1 MRDTL
6 SDLLA
11 AGVSLFG
18 QGSRLLKLRFGE
30 RSGIGPETLLPHKLH
45 GEEGLSK
52 NYHYSLE
59 CLSADTFLE
68 LKTLL
73 GQPAEISLLLP
84 DGTYRL
90 LTGLVT
96 AARQAGSEGG
106 FAAYVLTLEPALA
119 TLVHRRNSRV
129 FQDRTVPQIVTALLD
144 EHLAAN
150 PAFTGAFHYRND
162 LVQSYPVRSYCL
174 QYRESDLAF
183 IERLLAEEGISYR
196 YTHGP
201 DPDTSLS
208 AGDDP
213 ARSGEEDSDDSLPRH
228 TLILVDDNAR
238 LPASRISREADESAT
253 RSGRTD
259 PINRLRFH
267 RTAGVESADAL
278 DDWTATRAIQAGRS
292 QLASY
297 DYQGVTTHI
306 GDDASRNRYGQSGDP
321 LTAGLEDYDVP
332 GAYYGADPDEM
343 ARYTALRQQARDLAG
358 KTFSGQGTARHLVPG
373 TWFEL
378 LDHPIHDQDNPEDR
392 QFLVTGLTFEA
403 QNNLIPEAKQSLGGL
418 LSEKTAT
425 QPYRNTLTAVRRHV
439 PVVPDYRQTTHQKPT
454 AGGLTTATVVGP
466 EGEEIYTDE
475 HGRIKIQFHWQRKQ
489 DHPEGGADRDDHS
502 STWVRVAYPSAGAA
516 WGSQYI
522 PRIGQEVVIDFL
534 EGDIDRPLVTGVV
547 YNGTHRPPTFSGAGT
562 LPANKTLSGHKSK
575 EYQGSRYNELLFDD
589 STNEIRTKLSS
600 EHGKTQ
606 LNQGYLIHPRTEGK
620 GEPRGEGFEL
630 RTDESGALRAA
641 KGLLLSTWQRLNA
654 TDKQLARDE
663 ALALMQQSLELF
675 KQFGEYAAQHEALP
689 IDPEPQDQLKQ
700 KFQDWENGSNTQKDG
715 TGTNG
720 GAPIIGFTAP
730 AGINTTTPESLV
742 SYAGKN
748 IDTVAQQ
755 HLQQTAGQRF
765 NLNAGKGISLFA
777 HEDGVKAI
785 AHHGKMLIQSQHD
798 DTQINA
804 EQNVTVTASQG
815 KITTAADQQIVW
827 MTAGGAYLKL
837 AGGKFEMGAPG
848 GCTIKAGKHV
858 YVGPARMG
866 VGLPGF
872 PDGLPKKT
880 LHLNFDH
887 TPEGIG
893 QMLGCAGMPYKLFA
907 DGAKIGEGV
916 LDGETPLT
924 VEHEV
929 TTKEYKIEFANGVTH
944 RIPVAGQYTNPVQG
958 QLANAGILRHEPG
971 NDGQSGGSADT
982 ARERYGKALRGDI
995 SGDDAS

>member
-1 MRDTL
+1 MQGIPMGDIF

-11 AGVSLFG
+11 SGVSLFG
-18 QGSRLLKLRFGE
+18 QGSRLLRLRFSE
-30 RSGIGPETLLPHKLH
+30 SSRIGPEALLPHKLH

-52 NYHYSLE
+52 NYCYSLD
-59 CLSADTFLE
+59 CLSADTYLE
-68 LKTLL
+68 LKSLL
-73 GQPAEISLLLP
+73 GQPAEISLFLP
-84 DGTYRL
+84 DGSYRL

-106 FAAYVLTLEPALA
+106 FAAYVLTIEPALA
-119 TLVHRRNSRV
+119 TLAHRRNSRV
-129 FQDRTVPQIVTALLD
+129 FQDRTVPQIVETILD
-144 EHLAAN
+144 EHIATN

-162 LVQSYPVRSYCL
+162 LVKTYPVRSYCL

-208 AGDDP
+208 AGDDQE
-213 ARSGEEDSDDSLPRH
+213 RSDEEDSLPRH

-238 LPASRISREADESAT
+238 LPASRPDPDDAQSERVRRT
-253 RSGRTD
+253 GRTL
-259 PINRLRFH
+259 PVNILRFH
-267 RTAGVESADAL
+267 RTAGVESADAI
-278 DDWTATRAIQAGRS
+278 DDWTAVRQIQAGRS

-297 DYQGVTTHI
+297 DYQAVAAHVGDEITHHQYEPS
-306 GDDASRNRYGQSGDP
+306 GRRPSGQP
-321 LTAGLEDYDVP
+321 LATLAAGLEDYDVP
-332 GAYYGADPDEM
+332 GAYYGADPDEL
-343 ARYTALRQQARDLAG
+343 ARYTTLRQQAKDLAG
-358 KTFSGQGTARHLVPG
+358 KTFTGQGTARHLVPG

-403 QNNLIPEAKQSLGGL
+403 QNNLIPEAQQALGGL
-418 LSEKTAT
+418 LTTPAKAAIGNTAT
-425 QPYRNTLTAVRRHV
+425 QSTQSTPPYRNTLTAVRRHV

-454 AGGLTTATVVGP
+454 AGGLATATVVGP
-466 EGEEIYTDE
+466 EGEEIFTDE

-547 YNGTHRPPTFSGAGT
+547 YNGSHRPPTFSGAGT

-589 STNEIRTKLSS
+589 STHEIRTKLSS

-663 ALALMQQSLELF
+663 ALDLMQQSLELF

-689 IDPEPQDQLKQ
+689 IDPEPQDALKQ
-700 KFQDWENGSNTQKDG
+700 KFADWENGSNTQKDG
-715 TGTNG
+715 TGSNG
-720 GAPIIGFTAP
+720 GAPIIGLTAP
-730 AGINTTTPESLV
+730 AGIHTSTPESLV

-755 HLQQTAGQRF
+755 HLQQTAGQRY

-777 HEDGVKAI
+777 HDEGFKAI

-827 MTAGGAYLKL
+827 MTAGGAYIKL

-858 YVGPARMG
+858 YVGPARMDM
-866 VGLPGF
+866 VF
-872 PDGLPKKT
+872 PVFTSEETSWVKFAGNYADTWNTVWPLHNVDADLDKT
-880 LHLNFDH
+880 
-887 TPEGIG
+887 
-893 QMLGCAGMPYKLFA
+893 
-907 DGAKIGEGV
+907 
-916 LDGETPLT
+916 
-924 VEHEV
+924 
-929 TTKEYKIEFANGVTH
+929 
-944 RIPVAGQYTNPVQG
+944 PVARATKIKNSD
-958 QLANAGILRHEPG
+958 E
-971 NDGQSGGSADT
+971 T
-982 ARERYGKALRGDI
+982 
-995 SGDDAS
+995 

>member
-1 MRDTL
+1 MQKLMTPL
-6 SDLLA
+6 PSSLESLVA

-30 RSGIGPETLLPHKLH
+30 GSGIGSETLLPHKLH

-52 NYHYSLE
+52 NYCYSLD
-59 CLSADTFLE
+59 CLSADTYLE
-68 LKTLL
+68 LKSLL

-106 FAAYVLTLEPALA
+106 FAAYVLTIEPALA
-119 TLVHRRNSRV
+119 TLAHRRNSRV
-129 FQDRTVPQIVTALLD
+129 FQDRTVPQIVETILD
-144 EHLAAN
+144 EHIATN

-162 LVQSYPVRSYCL
+162 LVKTYPVRSYCL

-213 ARSGEEDSDDSLPRH
+213 ERSGEEDSDDSLPRH

-267 RTAGVESADAL
+267 RTAGVESTDAI
-278 DDWTATRAIQAGRS
+278 DDWTAARAIQAGRS

-297 DYQGVTTHI
+297 DYQAVTTHVGI
-306 GDDASRNRYGQSGDP
+306 DPSRNRYGKSGDP

-332 GAYYGADPDEM
+332 GAYYGADPDEL
-343 ARYTALRQQARDLAG
+343 ARYTALRQQAKDLAG

-392 QFLVTGLTFEA
+392 QFLVTGLSFEA
-403 QNNLIPEAKQSLGGL
+403 QNNLIPEAQQALGGL
-418 LSEKTAT
+418 LSTPAKAAISSTASQST
-425 QPYRNTLTAVRRHV
+425 PPYRNTLTAVRRHV
-439 PVVPDYRQTTHQKPT
+439 PVVPDYRQTVHQKPT

-466 EGEEIYTDE
+466 AGEEIYTDE
-475 HGRIKIQFHWQRKQ
+475 HGRIKIQFHWQRPQ
-489 DHPEGGADRDDHS
+489 DHPDGGADRDDHS
-502 STWVRVAYPSAGAA
+502 STWVRVAYPSAGVA

-689 IDPEPQDQLKQ
+689 IDPAPQDQLKQ
-700 KFQDWENGSNTQKDG
+700 KFDDWEQGSNTQKDG
-715 TGTNG
+715 TGSNG

-742 SYAGKN
+742 SYAGQN

-755 HLQQTAGQRF
+755 HLQQTAGQRY
-765 NLNAGKGISLFA
+765 NLNAGKGISMFA
-777 HEDGVKAI
+777 HNDGFKAI

-815 KITTAADQQIVW
+815 KVTCMAEKEVVWINSAGSYVKLVGNRIEIGCDGAYTVKAANRYLLGPASMAADLPTFSAGELGVKQTLVRAQDGKPLANVPYRSVLADGSVIEGRTNARGETEPIKSKAFQIV
-827 MTAGGAYLKL
+827 TTHFKDD
-837 AGGKFEMGAPG
+837 E
-848 GCTIKAGKHV
+848 
-858 YVGPARMG
+858 R
-866 VGLPGF
+866 
-872 PDGLPKKT
+872 
-880 LHLNFDH
+880 
-887 TPEGIG
+887 
-893 QMLGCAGMPYKLFA
+893 
-907 DGAKIGEGV
+907 GEG
-916 LDGETPLT
+916 
-924 VEHEV
+924 
-929 TTKEYKIEFANGVTH
+929 A
-944 RIPVAGQYTNPVQG
+944 
-958 QLANAGILRHEPG
+958 
-971 NDGQSGGSADT
+971 
-982 ARERYGKALRGDI
+982 
-995 SGDDAS
+995 

>member
-30 RSGIGPETLLPHKLH
+30 RSGIGPEALLPHKLH

-52 NYHYSLE
+52 NYCYSLD
-59 CLSADTFLE
+59 CLSADTYLE
-68 LKTLL
+68 LKSLL

-84 DGTYRL
+84 DGSYRL

-129 FQDRTVPQIVTALLD
+129 FQDRTVPQIVTAILD
-144 EHLAAN
+144 EHLSNN
-150 PAFTGAFHYRND
+150 PAFTGAFHYRDD

-213 ARSGEEDSDDSLPRH
+213 ERSGKEGSDDSLPRH

-238 LPASRISREADESAT
+238 LPASRVSQAADESAT

-259 PINRLRFH
+259 PINHLRFH

-278 DDWTATRAIQAGRS
+278 DDWTAARAIQAGRS

-297 DYQGVTTHI
+297 DYQAVATHV
-306 GDDASRNRYGQSGDP
+306 GDEITHHQYEASGRRPHRPSGQP
-321 LTAGLEDYDVP
+321 LATLAAGLEDYDVP
-332 GAYYGADPDEM
+332 GAYYGADPDEL
-343 ARYTALRQQARDLAG
+343 ARYTTLRQQAKDLAG
-358 KTFSGQGTARHLVPG
+358 KTFTGQGTARHLVPG

-392 QFLVTGLTFEA
+392 QFLVTSLSFDAE
-403 QNNLIPEAKQSLGGL
+403 NNLIPEAKQSLGGL
-418 LSEKTAT
+418 LSAKTATTAT

-439 PVVPDYRQTTHQKPT
+439 PVVPAYTRTAHQKPT

-466 EGEEIYTDE
+466 EGEEIFTDE
-475 HGRIKIQFHWQRKQ
+475 HGRIKIQFHWQRQQ
-489 DHPEGGADRDDHS
+489 DHPTGGADRDDHS

-547 YNGTHRPPTFSGAGT
+547 YNGSHRPPTFSGAGT

-641 KGLLLSTWQRLNA
+641 KGILLSTWQRLNA
-654 TDKQLARDE
+654 SDKQLARDE

-689 IDPEPQDQLKQ
+689 IDPAPQDQLKQ
-700 KFQDWENGSNTQKDG
+700 KFEDWENGSNTQKDG
-715 TGTNG
+715 TGSNG
-720 GAPIIGFTAP
+720 GSPIIGFTAP
-730 AGINTTTPESLV
+730 QGIHTSTPESLV
-742 SYAGKN
+742 SYAGQN

-755 HLQQTAGQRF
+755 HLQQTTGQRY
-765 NLNAGKGISLFA
+765 NLNAGKGISMFA
-777 HEDGVKAI
+777 HDEGFKAI

-798 DTQINA
+798 DTVVNA

-815 KITTAADQQIVW
+815 KITYMANTEIINLV
-827 MTAGGAYLKL
+827 AGGAYIKL
-837 AGGKFEMGAPG
+837 DGPNIEVGVPEDY
-848 GCTIKAGKHV
+848 TVKAASHDW
-858 YVGPARMG
+858 VGPG
-866 VGLPGF
+866 SLSPVLPQF
-872 PDGLPKKT
+872 SRDRLKIKKR
-880 LHLNFDH
+880 FS
-887 TPEGIG
+887 
-893 QMLGCAGMPYKLFA
+893 F
-907 DGAKIGEGV
+907 
-916 LDGETPLT
+916 
-924 VEHEV
+924 
-929 TTKEYKIEFANGVTH
+929 
-944 RIPVAGQYTNPVQG
+944 
-958 QLANAGILRHEPG
+958 
-971 NDGQSGGSADT
+971 SS
-982 ARERYGKALRGDI
+982 
-995 SGDDAS
+995 